1 MHRIAFSFACLFA
14 FALPCLGET
23 LRHPAG
29 LHQQLL
35 AADSAYLAEQVRVR
49 GDAQRGALVFYK
61 SAAACV
67 LCHSSGGERS
77 PLGPNLAK
85 LDPQTDIPAVLD
97 ALLRPSKTIAK
108 GYETLT
114 VVTVDG
120 EVHRGL
126 LVSQSDAAVT
136 LRDAAD
142 LTNERVIARDDIEV
156 MKASSQSMMPDGLMS
171 TLPDQRQFLD
181 LVAYVTA
188 VAQGGPPAAERLQ
201 PTAEQLK
208 VHDDSVD
215 LDHAGII
222 KGLGRR
228 DLEAGQ
234 TIYHGYC
241 VECHGPDGNRP
252 SLPTARAFG
261 TQKLR
266 FGADPYAMFMTLTR
280 GNGLMAPMSH
290 LTPKERYQVV
300 HYIRE
305 TFMRKSN
312 PGYRKPDA
320 AYLASLPK
328 GTKSG
333 DEVPII
339 HRDFGPALASQLR
352 RDFPSVLSVHL
363 GEHTIAYNTH
373 TMDQADLWS
382 GDFVD
387 TSQTQHNR
395 DRGEGTVNPG
405 GAALAGLAGWRWG
418 HDGALDYPQT
428 GLLPRGPL
436 PSKWL
441 RYRGYHLHGRR
452 VVLDYSIDDRPI
464 LETPLASASGLP
476 GVRQRLRIGA
486 GQALVLA
493 VTQRPGASAG
503 GVLIDTQPLTDR
515 GPASHAVAV
524 VGTRG
529 ADRWQS
535 LSAAVVRGDTE
546 GLSWSVDAR
555 QRLVLS
561 IPADT
566 QSRLI
571 EIERLTATDATT
583 AATALDALQAS
594 VSEQGSDAAIEDP
607 ATLIGGGPA
616 NWPDVLQTTGYLG
629 LERGAYALDT
639 ITIPSQTPWNT
650 WFRTAA
656 LDFFSDGRMAVSTY
670 GGDVWIISGIDQELR
685 SLRWKRFAGGLYEP
699 LGLKIVDDVIYLTC
713 KDRVTRLH
721 DRNADGE
728 ADFYES
734 FSADDDVSIHF
745 HAFNFDL
752 QHDAEGNFYYAKA
765 GHGADYALP
774 GAIIQISPDGSQR
787 SIYCTGFRSP
797 NGMGILPDGRLTV
810 SDNQGQWTPASKI
823 NLLRRGGFYG
833 WVPSYNLP
841 GKWAPDGGR
850 LDLDSVVPPKT
861 YDPPLVS
868 MPQEFDNSSG
878 GQLWV
883 DDPRWGPL
891 SGHLLHTSF
900 GKGWMSYLMMQEV
913 DGMDQAAI
921 IKLPFDWQSGIMRA
935 RVNPQDGQVYAV
947 GLQGWNG
954 GGRIGLQDKGI
965 QRLRYTGRPEWMVTD
980 AQVTAD
986 GLHLR
991 FTQPIDAASA
1001 ALPDAFAIRHW
1012 NYRWQASYG
1021 SEMYSPTTDKV
1032 GPETLDVAT
1041 VHVDDDRQGVR
1052 LVIPKLQ
1059 PVDQLHLITK
1069 LKDDAGEP
1077 LLEEIYWTI
1086 HAIPSE

>member
-1 MHRIAFSFACLFA
+1 MHRLAFPLLCVLYFTI
-14 FALPCLGET
+14 PGLGET

-35 AADSAYLAEQVRVR
+35 AADSDFLAEQVRLR
-49 GDAQRGALVFYK
+49 GDAKRGALVFYK

-67 LCHSSGGERS
+67 LCHSSGSERS
-77 PLGPNLAK
+77 PLGPNLTQ

-114 VVTVDG
+114 VVTTDG

-126 LVSQSDAAVT
+126 LASESETAIT

-142 LTNERVIARDDIEV
+142 LSNERVISQDDIEV
-156 MKASSQSMMPDGLMS
+156 MKKSPQSMMPAGLMS
-171 TLPDQRQFLD
+171 TLDDQRQFLD
-181 LVAYVTA
+181 LVAYVAA
-188 VAQGGPPAAERLQ
+188 VANGGPSEAARLQ

-208 VHDDSVD
+208 VDDDSID

-222 KGLGRR
+222 KALGRR
-228 DLEAGQ
+228 DLDAGQ
-234 TIYHGYC
+234 AIYHGYC
-241 VECHGPDGNRP
+241 VDCHGPDGNKP

-312 PGYRKPDA
+312 PDYQPPDKS
-320 AYLASLPK
+320 YLASLPK
-328 GTKSG
+328 GSKRG
-333 DEVPII
+333 DEVAIVK
-339 HRDFGPALASQLR
+339 RDFGPALASQLR

-363 GEHTIAYNTH
+363 GTHTIAYNTH
-373 TMDQADLWS
+373 TMDQADLWT
-382 GDFVD
+382 GEFVD
-387 TSQTQHNR
+387 TSQTQHTR
-395 DRGEGTVNPG
+395 DRGEGTVNPAG
-405 GAALAGLAGWRWG
+405 PSISGLAGWRWG
-418 HDGALDYPQT
+418 HDGTLDYPQT
-428 GLLPRGPL
+428 DLLPRGPL
-436 PSKWL
+436 PNKWL
-441 RYRGYHLHGRR
+441 QYRGHYVHGQQ
-452 VVLDYSIDDRPI
+452 VVLDYRIDDRPI
-464 LETPLASASGLP
+464 LESPAASQAGVP
-476 GVRQRLRIGA
+476 GMRHRLRIGA
-486 GQALVLA
+486 GKPLVLA
-493 VTQRPGASAG
+493 VAQLPGVATG
-503 GVLIDTQPLTDR
+503 GVWVAGRELENH
-515 GPASHAVAV
+515 GPASQSIAVI
-524 VGTRG
+524 GNRE
-529 ADRWQS
+529 ADAWQS
-535 LSAAVVRGDTE
+535 LSAAVVRGDTD
-546 GLSWSVDAR
+546 GLTWTVDAQ
-555 QRLVLS
+555 QRLVLN
-561 IPADT
+561 IPADR
-566 QSRLI
+566 QPRLI
-571 EIERLTATDATT
+571 EIERLAAADAT
-583 AATALDALQAS
+583 AAA
-594 VSEQGSDAAIEDP
+594 
-607 ATLIGGGPA
+607 
-616 NWPDVLQTTGYLG
+616 DVLQTLRTTDADKAAASIQDPTTLTRGGPQNWADVLHTTGYLG

-639 ITIPSQTPWNT
+639 ITIPSKTPWNT

-656 LDFFSDGRMAVSTY
+656 LDFFSDGRMAISTY
-670 GGDVWIISGIDQELR
+670 GGDVWIVSGIDD
-685 SLRWKRFAGGLYEP
+685 SLQSLQWKRFAAGLYEP
-699 LGLKIVDDVIYLTC
+699 LGLKIVDDVVYLTC

-752 QHDAEGNFYYAKA
+752 QHDADGNFYYAKA

-833 WVPSYNLP
+833 WVPSYELP
-841 GKWAPDGGR
+841 GKWAPDGGK
-850 LDLDSVVPPKT
+850 LDLASVVPPKT

-913 DGMDQAAI
+913 NGKDQAAI

-935 RVNPQDGQVYAV
+935 RVNPRDGQVYAV

-954 GGRIGLQDKGI
+954 GGRPGLQDKGV

-980 AQVTAD
+980 ARVTSD

-1001 ALPDAFAIRHW
+1001 SLPDAFSIQHW
-1012 NYRWQASYG
+1012 NYHWQASYG

-1032 GPETLDVAT
+1032 GAERLQVAA
-1041 VHVDDDRQGVR
+1041 VHVDDDRRGVR
-1052 LVIPKLQ
+1052 LVVPKLQ
-1059 PVDQLHLITK
+1059 PVDQLHLVMKAT
-1069 LKDDAGEP
+1069 DEAGEP
-1077 LLEEIYWTI
+1077 LVEEIYWTI
-1086 HAIPSE
+1086 HAIPPE